1 MSLALEDPDRAL
13 LAEMTAPPSLEQ
25 ARSSLA
31 YWSERRATLPVYR
44 RHARR
49 EADEMIRRCRERVA
63 AAERMRYG
71 TGLMALVRRLL
82 AGDLPSRYLVRV
94 GLTTLVWA
102 FVPRRLVLLVTAAA
116 VAWLVAG
123 ILVLAA
129 FAQLL
134 A

>member
-1 MSLALEDPDRAL
+1 MEDPDRVL

-31 YWSERRATLPVYR
+31 YWSLRRSTLPVYR
-44 RHARR
+44 RQARR

-63 AAERMRYG
+63 AAERRRYG
-71 TGLMALVRRLL
+71 TGLAGLVRRLL
-82 AGDLPSRYLVRV
+82 AGDLPSRQFVRV
-94 GLTTLVWA
+94 GLITLVWA
-102 FVPRRLVLLVTAAA
+102 LVPRRLFLVVAAAA
-116 VAWLVAG
+116 VVWLLAG